1 MLRRTDKTIS
11 CGLNACLKLISS
23 SLTSGNSQKMKRK
36 MTNKV
41 STIVM
46 GYETSKLFT
55 SDTNLERGNA
65 QRERWKIATTC

>member
-1 MLRRTDKTIS
+1 MSTLRVD
-11 CGLNACLKLISS
+11 
-23 SLTSGNSQKMKRK
+23 
-36 MTNKV
+36 
-41 STIVM
+41 VM